1 MAINIT
7 YIKRGFDMT
16 PVNRQKTI
24 ARRKALELKVDDE
37 INALVESL
45 HDSCALCSNKIVVRE
60 SVIRFVFDM
69 VNRESDTHLDAKQN
83 VKAINAALKR
93 YVKLYYLHGIKKHE
107 VLK

>member
-1 MAINIT
+1 
-7 YIKRGFDMT
+7 
-16 PVNRQKTI
+16 
-24 ARRKALELKVDDE
+24 
-37 INALVESL
+37 
-45 HDSCALCSNKIVVRE
+45 
-60 SVIRFVFDM
+60 M